1 VLSWRWSL
9 PFIGLLL
16 TIATGPP
23 LFPRIRSRHYGK
35 VAAGWSALTVAAI
48 AFSFGAATALDAFL
62 RAMLLDYMSFIA
74 LVLALRGGRR
84 HPGHRQS
91 ARDADRQHRHASPR
105 HRVILLPVFAI
116 VGWVYFGWVWK

>member
-1 VLSWRWSL
+1 V
-9 PFIGLLL
+9 
-16 TIATGPP
+16 AV
-23 LFPRIRSRHYGK
+23 
-35 VAAGWSALTVAAI
+35 VAAVHRLAPHDCDRAAVVPTHLEPALRKDGGGWSALTVAAI
-48 AFSFGAATALDAFL
+48 AFSFGAATALEAFL